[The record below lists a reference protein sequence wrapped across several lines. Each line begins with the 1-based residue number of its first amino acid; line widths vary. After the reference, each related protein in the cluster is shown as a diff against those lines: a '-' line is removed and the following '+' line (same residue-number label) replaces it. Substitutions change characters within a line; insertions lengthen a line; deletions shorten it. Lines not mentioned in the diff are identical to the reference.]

1 MNKIRIDF
9 MREAAKTQFVKDVTV
24 GAAVVLMWSR
34 LLSTAAATQFLRI
47 IAVLSRLVLSV
58 TTQEC
63 IVSGVNPLV
72 LIAFI
77 EVLCMFS

>member
-34 LLSTAAATQFLRI
+34 LLSAAATQFLRI

-58 TTQEC
+58 TTQE
-63 IVSGVNPLV
+63 
-72 LIAFI
+72 
-77 EVLCMFS
+77 

>member
-24 GAAVVLMWSR
+24 CAAVVLMWSR

-58 TTQEC
+58 TTQE
-63 IVSGVNPLV
+63 
-72 LIAFI
+72 
-77 EVLCMFS
+77 

>member
-24 GAAVVLMWSR
+24 GVAVVLMWSR
-34 LLSTAAATQFLRI
+34 LLSAAATQFLRI

>member
-34 LLSTAAATQFLRI
+34 LLSAAATQFLRI

-63 IVSGVNPLV
+63 IVSGVNPLA

>member
-34 LLSTAAATQFLRI
+34 LLSAAATQFLRI
-47 IAVLSRLVLSV
+47 IAVLSRLVLRV
-58 TTQEC
+58 TTQE
-63 IVSGVNPLV
+63 
-72 LIAFI
+72 
-77 EVLCMFS
+77 

>member
-1 MNKIRIDF
+1 

-34 LLSTAAATQFLRI
+34 LLSAAATQFLRI

-58 TTQEC
+58 TTQE
-63 IVSGVNPLV
+63 
-72 LIAFI
+72 
-77 EVLCMFS
+77 